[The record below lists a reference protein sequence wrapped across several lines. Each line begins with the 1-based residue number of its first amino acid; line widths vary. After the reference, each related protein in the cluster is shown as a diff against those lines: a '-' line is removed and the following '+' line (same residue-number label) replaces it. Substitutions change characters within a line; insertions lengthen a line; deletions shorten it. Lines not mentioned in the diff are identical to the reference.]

1 MVTLQK
7 ADNRWPLF
15 CNRSQNGN
23 PAAISISIANQPIE
37 NLLTREWLLTNER
50 GSYASSTIAGC
61 NTRGYHGLLIGS
73 LNPPVNR
80 IMTLAN
86 CLEMVIVKGQ
96 AFNLSTFEFSDK
108 FAPAGFTFL
117 RQFRRDIGAHFDYEL
132 AHASDTSKAGAHAG
146 AVIPAKAG
154 IKLTKSVYLLRDT
167 DTVALVYDFTSVQH
181 QKVSCGEP
189 VEFVLRPFVGL
200 RDFHTL
206 QNSNA
211 PLYSRCLGDGVLV
224 RYDIANSCELFLSC
238 QSVHSVRNS
247 IANKIT
253 NRGKFFRKTRGNS
266 PSANPETTPELSN
279 GMHFEN
285 DRQWWF
291 NFVYRNNRERGQD
304 FTEDLWTPGFFK
316 CRIET
321 PAKIVLWA
329 HLSPPWVRSKPESR
343 YIGIDIDTVR
353 EDLVRHQESIKLK
366 AKSVPLFASGKRQ
379 GDDSRLPA
387 AVLLHKRNNNAGQ
400 LKNGYVR
407 FLQAN
412 RKVKIESR
420 KYFEALC
427 LTAEAFIAKR
437 QIHSPS
443 RANRGCE
450 GRTDHTHLSR
460 RPPCRSTG
468 ETANAANGCDTA
480 GRTTILAGY
489 PWFADW
495 GRDAFISLPGLL
507 LSTGRF
513 DEAKSVLTTFA
524 TAADEGMIPNRFD
537 DRSGTTYFNSVDASL
552 WFINA
557 AFQYLKASS
566 GLSADLSRSHSK
578 TFMQELLPTIRWIID
593 SYHKGTRFDI
603 HADADGLITAG
614 DNQTQLTWMDAKYDG
629 LAFTPRCGKAV
640 EVNALW
646 YNSLCLLAQFK
657 EDRGQRKEI
666 LTSDFRLLSSEID
679 KVQRSFCELFWNES
693 KGYLN
698 DCILPDGSVDDSLR
712 PNQIFA
718 VSLPFS
724 ALSPSQQKSVVNVVQ
739 KQLLTPYGLRTLNV
753 QDSRYKGVYTGPQ
766 QQRDEAYHQGTV
778 WAFLMGPFVEGFLK
792 VNGFSR
798 KSKKKAAEFI

>member
-1 MVTLQK
+1 MLTLQK

-80 IMTLAN
+80 IMTLTN
-86 CLEMVIVKGQ
+86 CLEMVIIKGQ
-96 AFNLSTFEFSDK
+96 AFHLSTFEFSDK
-108 FAPAGFTFL
+108 FAPTGFTFL
-117 RQFRRDIGAHFDYEL
+117 SQFRRDTGAHFDYEL
-132 AHASDTSKAGAHAG
+132 DKL
-146 AVIPAKAG
+146 
-154 IKLTKSVYLLRDT
+154 KLTKSVYLLRDT
-167 DTVALVYDFTSVQH
+167 DTVAVVYDFTRLGRMQH
-181 QKVSCGEP
+181 RKVSSARSPKDCPEP
-189 VEFVLRPFVGL
+189 AEFVLRPFVGL

-206 QNSNA
+206 QQSHA
-211 PLYSRCLGDGVLV
+211 PLCSRRLGRSVLV
-224 RYDIANSCELFLSC
+224 RHNVPNSCELFLSC
-238 QSVHSVRNS
+238 H
-247 IANKIT
+247 ITHEGKI
-253 NRGKFFRKTRGNS
+253 
-266 PSANPETTPELSN
+266 SN
-279 GMHFEN
+279 GVNFEK

-329 HLSPPWVRSKPESR
+329 NLSPPWVRCKPEELANL
-343 YIGIDIDTVR
+343 DIEAVR
-353 EDLVRHQESIKLK
+353 EDLGRHQENLK
-366 AKSVPLFASGKRQ
+366 QCV
-379 GDDSRLPA
+379 SRHSSP
-387 AVLLHKRNNNAGQ
+387 V
-400 LKNGYVR
+400 
-407 FLQAN
+407 
-412 RKVKIESR
+412 SR
-420 KYFEALC
+420 ITGHGTRATNFEALC
-427 LTAEAFIAKR
+427 LTADRFIAKR
-437 QIHSPS
+437 Q
-443 RANRGCE
+443 
-450 GRTDHTHLSR
+450 TDHTH
-460 RPPCRSTG
+460 
-468 ETANAANGCDTA
+468 
-480 GRTTILAGY
+480 RTTILAGY

-513 DEAKSVLTTFA
+513 EEAKSVLTTFA

-557 AFQYLKASS
+557 AFQYVAAS
-566 GLSADLSRSHSK
+566 GDSK
-578 TFMQELLPTIRWIID
+578 TFMQELMPAIRWIID

-603 HADADGLITAG
+603 RADADGLITAG
-614 DNQTQLTWMDAKYDG
+614 NNQTQLTWMDAKYEG
-629 LAFTPRCGKAV
+629 IAFTPRCGKAV

-646 YNSLCLLAQFK
+646 YNSLCLWAQFTEDRRQRT
-657 EDRGQRKEI
+657 EDRGQRTEI
-666 LTSDFRLLSSEID
+666 LSSDFRLLSSEID

-698 DCILPDGSVDDSLR
+698 DCILPDGSVDESLR

-718 VSLPFS
+718 VSLSFS
-724 ALSPSQQKSVVNVVQ
+724 PLSPSQQKSIVNTVQ
-739 KQLLTPYGLRTLNV
+739 NQLLTPYGLRTLNV

-778 WAFLMGPFVEGFLK
+778 WAFLLGPFVESFLK

-798 KSKKKAAEFI
+798 KSKKKAAEFIQPLLQHLTEDGCLGSISEIFDGDAPHKPRGCIAQAWSVAELIRAYQLINS